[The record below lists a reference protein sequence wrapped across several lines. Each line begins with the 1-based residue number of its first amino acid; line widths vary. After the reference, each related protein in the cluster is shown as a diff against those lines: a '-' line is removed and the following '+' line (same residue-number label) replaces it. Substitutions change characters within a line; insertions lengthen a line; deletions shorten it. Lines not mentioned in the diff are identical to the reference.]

1 MALSFN
7 FVVDRLINDKIY
19 PHLAQWSA
27 EPYTPE
33 WRQFGSQWPYTTPL
47 RIQEYCKL
55 HEVPINTYSVD
66 SFPEGS
72 FYPIAIGFFDFGVD
86 YLALLSTKISKAIK
100 NNQLRLLFFYHEGD
114 NPYRINDRLD
124 DLVELHQYPADCY
137 VFVSSNSAA
146 QNIPG
151 FVSFQDSE
159 LWYYQRN
166 HNNLPLP
173 VHREPRER
181 DFTVLSRTHKW
192 WRAIALADLQ
202 TQGLL
207 KNSYWSYCEA
217 TTDTDIENSPIE
229 AETDHPYH
237 IFGNP
242 NLKQLTLE
250 FVANAPYVSD
260 ELTQEERNDHSLNA
274 EPKYFMGSYCNIV
287 LESQFDYDQSG
298 GVLLSEK
305 TFKPIKHGQMFFI
318 AGGAGSLQVLRDMG
332 YRTFD
337 SVLDNRYD
345 LETDNTLRW
354 IKLSESI
361 ALAHAQGLPALFE
374 RCRADIEYNQHLF
387 MQIKTPR
394 LNNLI
399 EQINEQHR

>member
-7 FVVDRLINDKIY
+7 FVVDRVVHDKIY
-19 PHLAQWSA
+19 PHLATWSA

-33 WRQFGSQWPYTTPL
+33 WRQFGSKWPYTTPL

-55 HEVPINTYSVD
+55 HEVKINTYSVEE
-66 SFPEGS
+66 FPDGS
-72 FYPIAIGFFDFGVD
+72 FYPIAIGFFDFEID
-86 YLALLSTKISKAIK
+86 YFDLLPPAVSAAVASKK
-100 NNQLRLLFFYHEGD
+100 LKLLFFYHEGD
-114 NPYRINDRLD
+114 NPYRIKERLD
-124 DLVELHQYPADCY
+124 TLVVTHSLEYDCY
-137 VFVSSNSAA
+137 VFVSSNSASR
-146 QNIPG
+146 NIPG
-151 FVSFQDSE
+151 FVAFQDSE

-166 HNNLPLP
+166 HTNTPLHI
-173 VHREPRER
+173 HREPRER
-181 DFTVLSRTHKW
+181 DFTALARTHKW
-192 WRAIALADLQ
+192 WRAIALADLHS
-202 TQGLL
+202 QGLL
-207 KNSYWSYCEA
+207 DNSYWSYCE
-217 TTDTDIENSPIE
+217 TTDATDIEDCPIE
-229 AETDHPYH
+229 VDY
-237 IFGNP
+237 
-242 NLKQLTLE
+242 LKLKNQTLE
-250 FVANAPYVSD
+250 FVASGPYVSD
-260 ELTQEERNDHSLNA
+260 ELTQDERNDHSLNR

-345 LETDNTLRW
+345 LELDNTMRW

-361 ALAHAQGLPALFE
+361 ARAHEQGLAALFE
-374 RCRADIEYNQHLF
+374 QCREDIEYNQHLF

-394 LNNLI
+394 LNTLI

>member
-7 FVVDRLINDKIY
+7 FVADRVVHDKIY
-19 PHLAQWSA
+19 PHLAAWTA

-33 WRQFGSQWPYTTPL
+33 WRQFGSRWPYTTPL

-55 HEVPINTYSVD
+55 HEVKINTYSVEE
-66 SFPEGS
+66 FPAGS
-72 FYPIAIGFFDFGVD
+72 FYPIAIGFFDFEID
-86 YLALLSTKISKAIK
+86 YFDLLPPAVSAAVASKK
-100 NNQLRLLFFYHEGD
+100 LKLLFFYHEGD
-114 NPYRINDRLD
+114 NPYRIKERLD
-124 DLVELHQYPADCY
+124 ALASTHQLDSTCY

-146 QNIPG
+146 QSIPG
-151 FVSFQDSE
+151 FVAFQDSE

-166 HNNLPLP
+166 HNNLPLQI
-173 VHREPRER
+173 HRELRER

-192 WRAIALADLQ
+192 WRAIALADLRS
-202 TQGLL
+202 QGLL
-207 KNSYWSYCEA
+207 NNSYWSYCET

-242 NLKQLTLE
+242 DLKKQTLE
-250 FVANAPYVSD
+250 FVAGGPYVSD
-260 ELTQEERNDHSLNA
+260 ELTQDERNDHSLNS

-337 SVLDNRYD
+337 SVLDNHYD
-345 LETDNTLRW
+345 REPDNTMRW
-354 IKLSESI
+354 IKLSEAI
-361 ALAHAQGLPALFE
+361 AQAHAQGLSALFE
-374 RCRADIEYNQHLF
+374 QCREDIEYNQHLF

-394 LNNLI
+394 LNTLI

>member
-7 FVVDRLINDKIY
+7 FVVDRMVHDKIY
-19 PHLAQWSA
+19 PHLAEWSA

-33 WRQFGSQWPYTTPL
+33 WRQFGSKWPYTTPL

-55 HEVPINTYSVD
+55 HEVKINTYSVED
-66 SFPEGS
+66 FPAGS
-72 FYPIAIGFFDFGVD
+72 FYPVAIGFFDFTID
-86 YLALLSTKISKAIK
+86 YFSLLPPKVTAAVA
-100 NNQLRLLFFYHEGD
+100 NNRLKVLFFYHEGD
-114 NPYRINDRLD
+114 NPYRIKERLD
-124 DLVELHQYPADCY
+124 ALALAHTLDPTCY

-151 FVSFQDSE
+151 FVAFQDSE

-166 HNNLPLP
+166 HSNLPLQI
-173 VHREPRER
+173 HREPRER
-181 DFTVLSRTHKW
+181 DFTALARTHKW
-192 WRAIALADLQ
+192 WRAIALTDLR

-207 KNSYWSYCEA
+207 DNSYWSYCETA
-217 TTDTDIENSPIE
+217 TDTNVEDCPIE
-229 AETDHPYH
+229 VDY
-237 IFGNP
+237 
-242 NLKQLTLE
+242 LKLKEHTLA
-250 FVANAPYVSD
+250 FVAGGPYISD
-260 ELTQEERNDHSLNA
+260 ELTQDERNDHSLNP

-298 GVLLSEK
+298 GILLSEK

-318 AGGAGSLQVLRDMG
+318 AGGQGSLQVLRDMG

-337 SVLDNRYD
+337 RVLDNRYD
-345 LETDNTLRW
+345 CETDNTMRW
-354 IKLSESI
+354 IKLSEAI
-361 ALAHAQGLPALFE
+361 AQAHAQGLGTLFE
-374 RCRADIEYNQHLF
+374 QCREDIEYNQHLF

-394 LNNLI
+394 LNTLI

>member
-7 FVVDRLINDKIY
+7 FVVDRVVHDKIY
-19 PHLAQWSA
+19 PHLATWSA

-33 WRQFGSQWPYTTPL
+33 WRQFGSKWPYTTPL

-55 HEVPINTYSVD
+55 HEVKINTYSVED
-66 SFPEGS
+66 FPDGS
-72 FYPIAIGFFDFGVD
+72 FYPVAIGFFDFTID
-86 YLALLSTKISKAIK
+86 YFDLLPPAVFAAVASNRLK
-100 NNQLRLLFFYHEGD
+100 LLFFYHEGD
-114 NPYRINDRLD
+114 NPYRIKERLD
-124 DLVELHQYPADCY
+124 TLAAAHTLDSTCY
-137 VFVSSNSAA
+137 VFVSSNSAS
-146 QNIPG
+146 QSIPG
-151 FVSFQDSE
+151 FVAFQDSE

-166 HNNLPLP
+166 HVNPPLHI
-173 VHREPRER
+173 HREPRDK

-192 WRAIALADLQ
+192 WRAIALADLHS
-202 TQGLL
+202 QGLL
-207 KNSYWSYCEA
+207 DNSYWSYCE
-217 TTDTDIENSPIE
+217 TTEDTNVEDCPIE
-229 AETDHPYH
+229 VDY
-237 IFGNP
+237 
-242 NLKQLTLE
+242 LKLKDQTLE
-250 FVANAPYVSD
+250 FVARGPYISD
-260 ELTQEERNDHSLNA
+260 ELTQDERNDHSLNS

-298 GVLLSEK
+298 GILLSEK

-345 LETDNTLRW
+345 REPDNTMRW
-354 IKLSESI
+354 IKLSEAI
-361 ALAHAQGLPALFE
+361 AQAHAQGLNKLFE

-394 LNNLI
+394 LNTLI

>member
-7 FVVDRLINDKIY
+7 FVVDRMVHDKIY
-19 PHLAQWSA
+19 PHLAEWSA

-33 WRQFGSQWPYTTPL
+33 WRQFGSKWPYTTPL

-55 HEVPINTYSVD
+55 HEVPINTYSVED
-66 SFPEGS
+66 FPDGS
-72 FYPIAIGFFDFGVD
+72 FYPIAIGFFDFTID
-86 YLALLSTKISKAIK
+86 YFDLLLPVVRVAVASNRLK
-100 NNQLRLLFFYHEGD
+100 LLFFYHEGD
-114 NPYRINDRLD
+114 NPRRIKERLD
-124 DLVELHQYPADCY
+124 ALAAAHQLDSTCY
-137 VFVSSNSAA
+137 VFVSSNSATD
-146 QNIPG
+146 NIPG
-151 FVSFQDSE
+151 FVAFQDSE

-166 HNNLPLP
+166 HNNPPLTI
-173 VHREPRER
+173 HREPRDR
-181 DFTVLSRTHKW
+181 NFTVLARTHKW
-192 WRAIALADLQ
+192 WRAIALTDLH

-207 KNSYWSYCEA
+207 DNSYWSYCETA
-217 TTDTDIENSPIE
+217 TDTNVEDCPIE
-229 AETDHPYH
+229 VDYLK
-237 IFGNP
+237 
-242 NLKQLTLE
+242 LKQPTLD
-250 FVANAPYVSD
+250 FVAKGPYISD
-260 ELTQEERNDHSLNA
+260 ELTQDERNDHSLNT

-298 GVLLSEK
+298 GILLSEK

-345 LETDNTLRW
+345 LEPDNTMRW
-354 IKLSESI
+354 IKLSEAI
-361 ALAHAQGLPALFE
+361 AQAHAQGLSTLFE
-374 RCRADIEYNQHLF
+374 QCREDIEYNQHLF

-394 LNNLI
+394 LNTLI

>member
-7 FVVDRLINDKIY
+7 FVVDRVARGKIY
-19 PHLAQWSA
+19 PHLAAWSA

-33 WRQFGSQWPYTTPL
+33 WRQFGGYWPYTTPL
-47 RIQEYCKL
+47 RIQEYCDL
-55 HEVPINTYSVD
+55 HQVKINTYSIED
-66 SFPEGS
+66 CPAGS
-72 FYPIAIGFFDFGVD
+72 FYPIAIGFFDLNIDYFG
-86 YLALLSTKISKAIK
+86 LLPPAVISKVADK
-100 NNQLRLLFFYHEGD
+100 KLKLLFFYHEGD
-114 NPYRINDRLD
+114 NPYRIKERLD
-124 DLVELHQYPADCY
+124 TLASTYQLDVTCY

-146 QNIPG
+146 KNIPG
-151 FVSFQDSE
+151 FVAFQDSE

-166 HNNLPLP
+166 HTNPPLP
-173 VHREPRER
+173 IPHKSRER

-192 WRAIALADLQ
+192 WRAIALADLRS
-202 TQGLL
+202 QGLL
-207 KNSYWSYCEA
+207 DNSYWSYCE
-217 TTDTDIENSPIE
+217 TTADTDIENCPVE
-229 AETDHPYH
+229 VDY
-237 IFGNP
+237 
-242 NLKQLTLE
+242 LKLKEQTLA
-250 FVANAPYVSD
+250 FVAGGPYVSD
-260 ELTQEERNDHSLNA
+260 ELTQEERNDHSLNR
-274 EPKYFMGSYCNIV
+274 EPKYFMKSYCNIV

-345 LETDNTLRW
+345 RETDNTMRW
-354 IKLSESI
+354 IKLSEAI
-361 ALAHAQGLPALFE
+361 AQAHAQGLSKLFE
-374 RCRADIEYNQHLF
+374 QCREDIEYNQHLF

-394 LNNLI
+394 LNTLI

>member
-7 FVVDRLINDKIY
+7 FVADRVIHDKIY
-19 PHLAQWSA
+19 PHLAAWSA

-33 WRQFGSQWPYTTPL
+33 WRQFGSHWPYTTPL

-55 HEVPINTYSVD
+55 HEVPINTYSID
-66 SFPEGS
+66 SFPNNS
-72 FYPIAIGFFDFGVD
+72 FYPIAIGFFDFGVNYFD
-86 YLALLSTKISKAIK
+86 LLPPAVSAAIASNRLKI
-100 NNQLRLLFFYHEGD
+100 LFFYHEGD
-114 NPYRINDRLD
+114 NPYRIKERLD
-124 DLVELHQYPADCY
+124 ALALAHSLDSTCY

-151 FVSFQDSE
+151 FVAFQDSE
-159 LWYYQRN
+159 FWYYQRN
-166 HNNLPLP
+166 HDNLPLQI
-173 VHREPRER
+173 HHESRER
-181 DFTVLSRTHKW
+181 DFTALARTHKW
-192 WRAIALADLQ
+192 WRAIALTDLR

-207 KNSYWSYCEA
+207 DNSYWSYCETA
-217 TTDTDIENSPIE
+217 TDTNVEDCPIE
-229 AETDHPYH
+229 VDY
-237 IFGNP
+237 
-242 NLKQLTLE
+242 LKLKNQTLE
-250 FVANAPYVSD
+250 FVAHAPYVSD
-260 ELTQEERNDHSLNA
+260 ELTQDERNDHSLNT

-298 GVLLSEK
+298 GILLSEK

-318 AGGAGSLQVLRDMG
+318 AGGQGSLQVLRDMG

-345 LETDNTLRW
+345 REPDNTMRW
-354 IKLSESI
+354 IKLSEAI
-361 ALAHAQGLPALFE
+361 AQAHSQGLSKLFE
-374 RCRADIEYNQHLF
+374 QCRKDIEYNQHLF

-394 LNNLI
+394 LNTLI

>member
-7 FVVDRLINDKIY
+7 FVVDRVIHDKIY
-19 PHLAQWSA
+19 PHLATWSA

-33 WRQFGSQWPYTTPL
+33 WRQFGSKWPYTTPL

-55 HEVPINTYSVD
+55 HEVPINTYSIED
-66 SFPEGS
+66 YPAGS
-72 FYPIAIGFFDFGVD
+72 FYPVAIGFFDFGID
-86 YLALLSTKISKAIK
+86 YFDLLPSAVFAAVAS
-100 NNQLRLLFFYHEGD
+100 NQLKILFFYHEGD
-114 NPYRINDRLD
+114 NPYRIKQRLD
-124 DLVELHQYPADCY
+124 ELVELHQCSTNCY
-137 VFVSSNSAA
+137 VFASSNSTA

-151 FVSFQDSE
+151 FVAFQDSE

-166 HNNLPLP
+166 HSNPPLP
-173 VHREPRER
+173 IPHKPRDK
-181 DFTVLSRTHKW
+181 DFTALARTHKW
-192 WRAIALADLQ
+192 WRAIALTDLHSQ
-202 TQGLL
+202 ELL
-207 KNSYWSYCEA
+207 ANSYWSYCE
-217 TTDTDIENSPIE
+217 TTQATDIEDCPIE
-229 AETDHPYH
+229 VDYLK
-237 IFGNP
+237 
-242 NLKQLTLE
+242 LKQATLD
-250 FVANAPYVSD
+250 FVAGGPYISD
-260 ELTQEERNDHSLNA
+260 ELTQDERNDHSLNS
-274 EPKYFMGSYCNIV
+274 EPKYFMGSYCNVV

-298 GVLLSEK
+298 GILLSEK

-345 LETDNTLRW
+345 REPDNTMRW
-354 IKLSESI
+354 IKLSEAI
-361 ALAHAQGLPALFE
+361 AQAHAQGLSTLFE

-394 LNNLI
+394 LNTLI